1 MTKRTPR
8 QIARSKGE
16 LIYVGQCRHHGKT
29 LKYVS
34 GNCVACSAIRPWSD
48 KTEAQRRHIAEMA
61 RKRRAKW
68 RAANPSKWKQARQK
82 ARRARDKAR
91 AAGRFYYFGMPCKH
105 GHPGKRYVAGG
116 GRVDCGHKPYSA
128 MSPTEKAKLLKRQR
142 QDKRRQAL
150 ALKVLQN
157 LGVKIFPEE
166 TPYELSNR
174 T

>member
-1 MTKRTPR
+1 LPKWQGSDAPSGVLQIRRNGNKPDRRRGGRETKH
-8 QIARSKGE
+8 
-16 LIYVGQCRHHGKT
+16 V
-29 LKYVS
+29 
-34 GNCVACSAIRPWSD
+34 
-48 KTEAQRRHIAEMA
+48 
-61 RKRRAKW
+61 RRA
-68 RAANPSKWKQARQK
+68 
-82 ARRARDKAR
+82 
-91 AAGRFYYFGMPCKH
+91 GFYYFGMPCKH

-116 GRVDCGHKPYSA
+116 GCVDCGHKPYSA

>member
-1 MTKRTPR
+1 METSP
-8 QIARSKGE
+8 
-16 LIYVGQCRHHGKT
+16 
-29 LKYVS
+29 
-34 GNCVACSAIRPWSD
+34 
-48 KTEAQRRHIAEMA
+48 TEG
-61 RKRRAKW
+61 
-68 RAANPSKWKQARQK
+68 
-82 ARRARDKAR
+82 
-91 AAGRFYYFGMPCKH
+91 AAGERQSTCGGQVFIISACRANTVTRASATLPV
-105 GHPGKRYVAGG
+105 VA
-116 GRVDCGHKPYSA
+116 VDCGHKPYSA